1 MAKPLRIVLVRHGQS
16 EANIVQ
22 HAQKIGQ
29 EIALEKDVESR
40 ADWRQRLSPEG
51 VMQAKIAKKELSKIY
66 GNLDFF
72 DTKYISPFIRARETA
87 FLLSRNEKEIWKI
100 DDLLAERLWGIYG
113 RVSVSSRIENFSL
126 TNKFLYNDPFY
137 MRLDGGESLFD
148 VYLRFRKFNEKL
160 EEENSNE
167 NVLIVAHKQ
176 LIQVACYFTEQLLP
190 EDWNETKNR
199 EIYDVPNLGAVEYSR
214 VNPYDARDVRENF
227 TWRRVLDLGDSKR
240 FNNSDWV
247 EFSSK
252 DEFFAGEL
260 QIQIEKNEPFL
271 KKSVDI
277 A

>member
-72 DTKYISPFIRARETA
+72 DTKYISPFIRVRETA
-87 FLLSRNEKEIWKI
+87 FLLSRNEKEIWKV

-271 KKSVDI
+271 KKVLT
-277 A
+277 